1 MYVFTLLKNRGRSKS
16 YIRAAINSLG
26 KAAIGGSERT
36 EVRSYIKRLESEIK
50 SSHQILV
57 KVVWPN

>member
-26 KAAIGGSERT
+26 KAAIGGSGRT
-36 EVRSYIKRLESEIK
+36 EV
-50 SSHQILV
+50 
-57 KVVWPN
+57 